1 MINLDES
8 VLNFFKLFFNQQIA
22 LIFFYFYFF
31 FYFLLLIYV
40 LYLYFF
46 ERNYK
51 KFKRFLALTLI
62 GFIVINTL
70 KYTVSR
76 ERPTS
81 FLKKEDYS
89 FPSSHAYFSTL
100 LFLFSPSSLFGLITK
115 LYSIITIFSTLYIP
129 LHYFSDV
136 IFSIALAVVFNSLFQ
151 QDFLERI
158 ERKLKEI
165 VKKMILKRKI
175 VVKKL

>member
-8 VLNFFKLFFNQQIA
+8 VLNFLRLFFNQQIA
-22 LIFFYFYFF
+22 LILFYFYFF
-31 FYFLLLIYV
+31 FYFFLLIYV

-51 KFKRFLALTLI
+51 KFKRFSVLILI
-62 GFIVINTL
+62 GFIVVNTL
-70 KYTVSR
+70 KYAIKR

-100 LFLFSPSSLFGLITK
+100 LFLFSPSNFFGLVIK
-115 LYSIITIFSTLYIP
+115 LYSILTIFSTLYIP

-136 IFSIALAVVFNSLFQ
+136 IFSIVLATIFNFLFR
-151 QDFLERI
+151 QDFLEKI
-158 ERKLKEI
+158 ERKLREI
-165 VKKMILKRKI
+165 VKKLILKRKI
-175 VVKKL
+175 ILKKL